1 MGLASHLCACNL
13 GVSLQAER
21 AVADALV
28 ELGLALGSAAT
39 NDTVARVRALVVEA
53 LFGQGTIVIDLT
65 FIWEKY

>member
-1 MGLASHLCACNL
+1 M
-13 GVSLQAER
+13 QAER